1 MLEVPIAATISS
13 PSHGNAN
20 ATPSA
25 RHLDSR
31 FNTIVVQT
39 VLEKDVAVVGE
50 LVPMRIRMKLEP
62 TLRDAIRVQVV
73 IAPPA
78 DWGAFLSGWSGSKL
92 VTLIP
97 GVAEELTGL
106 AVVGIK
112 AGPVRMQHLVRIC
125 GRTRMV

>member
-1 MLEVPIAATISS
+1 
-13 PSHGNAN
+13 
-20 ATPSA
+20 
-25 RHLDSR
+25 
-31 FNTIVVQT
+31 
-39 VLEKDVAVVGE
+39 
-50 LVPMRIRMKLEP
+50 MRIRMKLEP

-112 AGPVRMQHLVRIC
+112 AGPVRMQHLVRASLVSQQSGKDLPDVEGGVTIDNFDAIDLFVLPS
-125 GRTRMV
+125 RADVPIERETV